1 MASFFLSENG
11 TPLISPNPTSSRYI
25 SLEAFRT
32 HSMTF
37 LLINRF
43 VTLETT
49 PFRHAIDDRH
59 HSNHVKNVKNYDSN
73 RLGRIKIRHLKHM

>member
-11 TPLISPNPTSSRYI
+11 TPLISPNPTSSRYT

-49 PFRHAIDDRH
+49 PFRHAIDE
-59 HSNHVKNVKNYDSN
+59 KE
-73 RLGRIKIRHLKHM
+73 L

>member
-11 TPLISPNPTSSRYI
+11 TPLISPNPTSSRYT

-49 PFRHAIDDRH
+49 VGLPPAFTVLLEN
-59 HSNHVKNVKNYDSN
+59 SV
-73 RLGRIKIRHLKHM
+73 